1 MTQDA
6 AGKLVNRQHAVAAVL
21 ATWLILTSPW
31 VAMLR
36 KVPQGAG
43 FLDHAHIVAGFL
55 ALLISV
61 SYTISCVR
69 DGGWRLYFPWAS
81 GNVGAVG
88 RDLAGLLRG
97 RLPSAE
103 GGGLFA
109 MIEGLLLVAFIAAAV
124 SGAAWVL
131 NQGTDLALAWRAHH
145 ILAARTCA
153 GLLVLHVIAV
163 ASHLLDFVR

>member
-1 MTQDA
+1 MTQKNA
-6 AGKLVNRQHAVAAVL
+6 EKLNNRQHAVAAVL

-31 VAMLR
+31 VAMLG

-43 FLDHAHIVAGFL
+43 FFDYAHIVAGFL
-55 ALLISV
+55 AMLISV

-69 DGGWRLYFPWAS
+69 DGGWRLYFPWAA
-81 GNVGAVG
+81 GGFGLVG

-97 RLPSAE
+97 RMPSAE

-109 MIEGLLLVAFIAAAV
+109 MIEGLLLVAFIVTAV
-124 SGAAWVL
+124 SGAAWAL
-131 NQGTDLALAWRAHH
+131 NQGTDLVMAWRAHH
-145 ILAARTCA
+145 ILAAHVFA
-153 GLLVLHVIAV
+153 GLLVLHVLAV

>member
-1 MTQDA
+1 VTQKNA
-6 AGKLVNRQHAVAAVL
+6 EKLVNRQHAVAAVL
-21 ATWLILTSPW
+21 AAWLILTSPW
-31 VAMLR
+31 VAMLG

-43 FLDHAHIVAGFL
+43 FFDYAHIVAGFL
-55 ALLISV
+55 AMLISV

-69 DGGWRLYFPWAS
+69 KGGWRLYFPWAS
-81 GNVGAVG
+81 GNLGAVG

-97 RLPSAE
+97 RVPSAE

-124 SGAAWVL
+124 SGAAWAL
-131 NQGTDLALAWRAHH
+131 NQGTDLAMAWRSYHV
-145 ILAARTCA
+145 LAARTFA
-153 GLLVLHVIAV
+153 GLLVLHVLAV

>member
-1 MTQDA
+1 VTQKNA
-6 AGKLVNRQHAVAAVL
+6 EKLVNRQHAVAAVL
-21 ATWLILTSPW
+21 AAWLILTSPW
-31 VAMLR
+31 VAMLG

-43 FLDHAHIVAGFL
+43 FFDYAHIVAGFL
-55 ALLISV
+55 AMLISV

-81 GNVGAVG
+81 GNLGAVG

-97 RLPSAE
+97 RVPSAE

-124 SGAAWVL
+124 SGAVWAL
-131 NQGTDLALAWRAHH
+131 NQGTDLAMAWRSYHV
-145 ILAARTCA
+145 LAARTFA
-153 GLLVLHVIAV
+153 GLLVLHVLAV

>member
-1 MTQDA
+1 MTQKGA
-6 AGKLVNRQHAVAAVL
+6 ETLVNRQHAAAAVL

-31 VAMLR
+31 VAMLAN
-36 KVPQGAG
+36 VPQRAG
-43 FLDHAHIVAGFL
+43 FFDYAHIVTGFL
-55 ALLISV
+55 AMLISV

-81 GNVGAVG
+81 GNFGAVG
-88 RDLAGLLRG
+88 RDVAGLLRG

-109 MIEGLLLVAFIAAAV
+109 MVEGLLLVAFIVTAV
-124 SGAAWVL
+124 SGAAWAL

-145 ILAARTCA
+145 ILAARTFA
-153 GLLVLHVIAV
+153 GLLVLHVLAV
-163 ASHLLDFVR
+163 ASHLVDFVR

>member
-1 MTQDA
+1 VTQKNA
-6 AGKLVNRQHAVAAVL
+6 EKLVNRQHAVAAVL
-21 ATWLILTSPW
+21 AAWLILTSPW
-31 VAMLR
+31 VAMLG

-43 FLDHAHIVAGFL
+43 FFDYAHIVAGFL
-55 ALLISV
+55 AMLISV

-81 GNVGAVG
+81 GNFGAVG

-97 RLPSAE
+97 RVPSAE

-131 NQGTDLALAWRAHH
+131 NQGTDLAMAWRAHH
-145 ILAARTCA
+145 VLAARTFA
-153 GLLVLHVIAV
+153 GLLVLHVLAV